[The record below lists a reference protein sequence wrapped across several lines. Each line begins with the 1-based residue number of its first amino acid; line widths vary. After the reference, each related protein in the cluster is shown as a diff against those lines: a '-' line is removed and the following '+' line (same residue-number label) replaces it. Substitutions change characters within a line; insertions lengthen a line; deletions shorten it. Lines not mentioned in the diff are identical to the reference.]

1 MPASKVVKVNQNP
14 ADASHEIFEAI
25 HTVMHLFRSEQ
36 YRAFRDDPL
45 PLTHME
51 GKLLGY
57 FARHPDSTL
66 SDLVAHSGRD
76 KGQLAK
82 LIKTLKGQGLL
93 EASAD
98 KTDRRS
104 VRLRLSPKGREIHRE
119 LKRQTT
125 RLAKLAVAGLK
136 PDECARL
143 AALLRRVKANL
154 ETPST

>member
-1 MPASKVVKVNQNP
+1 MCAQKVVKVNHKSP
-14 ADASHEIFEAI
+14 DHPHEIFEAI
-25 HTVMHLFRSEQ
+25 HAVMHLFRAEQ

-51 GKLLGY
+51 GKLLAY
-57 FARHPDSTL
+57 FARNPDSTL

-82 LIKTLKGQGLL
+82 LIKTLKDQDLL

-98 KTDRRS
+98 KVDRRS
-104 VRLRLSPKGREIHRE
+104 VRLRLSAKGREIHRE

-125 RLAKLAVAGLK
+125 RLARLAVTGLK

-143 AALLRRVKANL
+143 AELLQRVKANL
-154 ETPST
+154 ETPAG

>member
-1 MPASKVVKVNQNP
+1 MSAPKVVKVNQNP
-14 ADASHEIFEAI
+14 ADASLEIFEAI
-25 HTVMHLFRSEQ
+25 HSVMHLFRAEQ

-51 GKLLGY
+51 GKLLAY
-57 FARHPDSTL
+57 FARHPDATL

-82 LIKTLKGQGLL
+82 LIKTLKNQGLL

-98 KTDRRS
+98 KADRRS
-104 VRLRLSPKGREIHRE
+104 VRLRLSAKGREIHRE
-119 LKRQTT
+119 LRRQTT
-125 RLAKLAVAGLK
+125 RLAKVAVAGLK

-143 AALLRRVKANL
+143 AELLLRVKTNL
-154 ETPST
+154 ETPNA